1 MHRLKLVHVVGNLG
15 FGGAERF
22 VVDLCNEI
30 AKNQSYEVA
39 IIALCENREENPFI
53 KDISGN
59 VKYLTFGKKKG
70 FSLSVLMRLTLW
82 LKLRKPDVV
91 HTHMNSSEYL
101 TLYRLISW
109 RTLFF
114 HTIHNIAEVECPGS
128 LLKSFRR
135 LFYRYGKVIPVTI
148 SDNGRSTFRSYYGL
162 DNDVLIENGRPP
174 LKYSSELFQL
184 AGQYRSDESSFLLVN
199 VGRISA
205 EKNQLLLIQAVKR
218 FNALEL
224 KKCKLLIIGQV
235 QDEQLYKQLLTE
247 AGADQ
252 YIEFLGP
259 RKNVA
264 DYLMLA
270 HVFCLSSEFEGMPIS
285 LIESFEQGCVSLCTP
300 VGGIPQM
307 IEDGVTGFLSRD
319 LTVEGYG
326 DALKRAVSSDADQI
340 SGNVL
345 REFREKYHIGISADK
360 HLRAYVSLLPRT
372 AGAGVPLFFH
382 TSKN

>member
-1 MHRLKLVHVVGNLG
+1 MKLIHVVGNLG

-30 AKNQSYEVA
+30 AKNECYEVT
-39 IIALCENREENPFI
+39 IISLCENMEENPFI
-53 KDISGN
+53 KEISGN

-70 FSLSVLMRLTLW
+70 FSLSVLMKLTLW
-82 LKLRKPDVV
+82 LKLKKPDIV
-91 HTHMNSSEYL
+91 HTHLNSSEYL
-101 TLYRLISW
+101 TLYRLICW

-114 HTIHNIAEVECPGS
+114 HTIHNVAQIECPGYW
-128 LLKSFRR
+128 LKSFRA
-135 LFYRYGKVIPVTI
+135 LFYKYGKVTPVTI
-148 SDNGRSTFRSYYGL
+148 SDNGRKTFRSYYGL
-162 DNDVLIENGRPP
+162 DNDLLIENGRPP

-184 AGQYRSDESSFLLVN
+184 AGQYRSDELSFLLVN
-199 VGRISA
+199 VGRISG
-205 EKNQLLLIQAVKR
+205 EKNQLLLIRSVKR
-218 FNALEL
+218 FNALEP
-224 KKCKLLIIGQV
+224 KKCKVLIIGQV
-235 QDEQLYKQLLTE
+235 QDERLYKQLLTE
-247 AGADQ
+247 AGADP

-270 HVFCLSSEFEGMPIS
+270 HAFCLSSEFEGMPIS
-285 LIESFEQGCVSLCTP
+285 LIESFEQGCVSVCTP

-319 LTVEGYG
+319 LTVEGYC
-326 DALKRAVSSDADQI
+326 DALKRAVTADAEQI
-340 SGNVL
+340 SGSVL

-360 HLRAYVSLLPRT
+360 HLRVYASMLPRT
-372 AGAGVPLFFH
+372 GESGTPLFFH